1 MSNKFVYVLQQK
13 STGIPVQDVFLS
25 RQEARET
32 KRLYEQR
39 DGTKYSI
46 VRYEQNGVIR

>member
-25 RQEARET
+25 RQEARSA
-32 KRLYEQR
+32 KSVYEQR

-46 VRYEQNGVIR
+46 MRYEQNGVIR

>member
-46 VRYEQNGVIR
+46 VRYQQNGVVR

>member
-25 RQEARET
+25 RQEARGM
-32 KRLYEQR
+32 KRFYEWR

>member
-25 RQEARET
+25 RQEARNV
-32 KRLYEQR
+32 KRLYEQLY
-39 DGTKYSI
+39 GTKYSI